1 MITPILEKLI
11 FEGKAQ
17 YKTFVAGQSQKHIMN
32 IPQNRYIIIT
42 DLWYSPTFYFD
53 PTLLPGSLE
62 DQYQNN
68 MITQLTILGTK
79 GFNRFLFKNSIN
91 FNYDNSPIKILS
103 QTPNNPIHISTFL
116 IHIDGISFTFS
127 NGENGMVFS
136 NAVAPSTSSLANVP
150 ALPPPSDYGKIGQ
163 VGAIPAINRTITPSA
178 YENKFFNE
186 DVNAGTDGNNEFSF
200 PVNANT
206 NLDSSLRSTPIT
218 YPILNVGY
226 VEIMGQPNN
235 IGY

>member
-42 DLWYSPTFYFD
+42 DLWYTPTFYFD
-53 PTLLPGSLE
+53 PHAEKSLE
-62 DQYQNN
+62 TQYLNN

-79 GFNRFLFKNSIN
+79 GFNRFLFKNSIY
-91 FNYDNSPIKILS
+91 FNYDNSPIKVS
-103 QTPNNPIHISTFL
+103 SHTPNNPIHISTFL

-127 NGENGMVFS
+127 NGEKNIVFS
-136 NAVAPSTSSLANVP
+136 NAVAPSTASLSNVA

-163 VGAIPAINRTITPSA
+163 AGAIPVINRTITPTA
-178 YENKFFNE
+178 YENLFFGE
-186 DVNAGTDGNNEFSF
+186 DLNTGTDGNNEFSF
-200 PVNANT
+200 PVNTIT
-206 NLDSSLRSTPIT
+206 NLDNTLKTIPIS

-226 VEIMGQPNN
+226 VEIQGQPDKM
-235 IGY
+235 GY